1 MTSVEYGTHAN
12 ISKSDMRK
20 YLEQIDVL
28 HDFLNFIDA
37 PAAYHIAQDLKVQG
51 PIEAL
56 AAALRKCKNEDDRED
71 MKQAVFA
78 NIVMGTAGDMTRHT
92 RTLCEN
98 IRSSQEGDGAYL
110 DEQLELA
117 EQVMDKIEELP
128 SETPVTTELLR
139 DRVTADDD
147 LKIELKL
154 SNEKAQLKAGT
165 RKIKNVQVRNV
176 RDALSSLES
185 IDEGV
190 LSKLSPEQLADMENG
205 LQSVLSLA
213 ERLKT
218 LVSQR

>member
-1 MTSVEYGTHAN
+1 M
-12 ISKSDMRK
+12 
-20 YLEQIDVL
+20 
-28 HDFLNFIDA
+28 
-37 PAAYHIAQDLKVQG
+37 
-51 PIEAL
+51 
-56 AAALRKCKNEDDRED
+56 
-71 MKQAVFA
+71 
-78 NIVMGTAGDMTRHT
+78 
-92 RTLCEN
+92 
-98 IRSSQEGDGAYL
+98 
-110 DEQLELA
+110 
-117 EQVMDKIEELP
+117 
-128 SETPVTTELLR
+128 
-139 DRVTADDD
+139 TADDD